1 MFGFPKVDPT
11 IKDSFKQNFLRNVSF
26 QIRFNE
32 TEKFIDN
39 KHSIHKI
46 FETKY
51 PRLNDIVSNQLEIH
65 IDKNETPIVS
75 TTKGKGFTLRS
86 SDGNR
91 TLNFTTKSIDIL
103 INGNG
108 YKNFKDIV
116 DFELEKIQEILLQY
130 SISEVNRIA
139 IRKVNIIGLLVNE
152 NTNLSQI
159 SKKLLNER
167 IAYCLDSFPMEEFI
181 NQNISNIN
189 YTNDKNGLNLKIGN
203 TLQPNNIKIGHV
215 ICDIDRFNTNV
226 NETNSLKTIFGNIND
241 EVFDVFMWT
250 LSDEAKNILI
260 K

>member
-11 IKDSFKQNFLRNVSF
+11 IKHTFKQNFLRNVSF

-39 KHSIHKI
+39 KYSIHKI

-86 SDGNR
+86 LDGNR
-91 TLNFTTKSIDIL
+91 TLNFTTTSIDIL

-108 YKNFKDIV
+108 YKNFKDII

-167 IAYCLDSFPMEEFI
+167 VAYCLDSFPMEEFI
-181 NQNISNIN
+181 NQNISNISYSN
-189 YTNDKNGLNLKIGN
+189 YKNGLNLKIGN
-203 TLQPNNIKIGHV
+203 TLQPNNTKIGHV
-215 ICDIDRFNTNV
+215 ICDIDRFDTNI
-226 NETNSLKTIFGNIND
+226 NETDSLKIIFGNIND
-241 EVFDVFMWT
+241 EIFNVFMWT
-250 LSDEAKNILI
+250 LSDEAKNILT
-260 K
+260 